1 MAQSTGNPIVRTER
15 VRTILERKGGDVW
28 SLPPTA
34 TVYDALA
41 KMAEK
46 EIGAVMVV
54 SEEGQLVG
62 VISER
67 DYARKVILMHRS
79 SQQTQI
85 REIMTSP
92 AFTVSPDHTVDQ
104 CMDIMTKHRI
114 RHLPVLDGQKLKG
127 VISIGDLV
135 NSIILTQAETID
147 HLHNYIHS

>member
-1 MAQSTGNPIVRTER
+1 MAQSTGSPIVRTER
-15 VRTILERKGGDVW
+15 VRTILERKGSDVW

-34 TVYDALA
+34 TVYEAIA

-54 SEEGQLVG
+54 SEDGQLVG

-67 DYARKVILMHRS
+67 DYARKVILKHRL
-79 SQQTQI
+79 SQQTQV

-92 AFTVSPDHTVDQ
+92 AVTVSPDHTVDQ
-104 CMDIMTKHRI
+104 CMDIMTNHRI
-114 RHLPVLDGQKLKG
+114 RHLPVVDGEKVIG

-135 NSIILTQAETID
+135 NNIIHTQAETIG
-147 HLHNYIHS
+147 HLHDYIHS